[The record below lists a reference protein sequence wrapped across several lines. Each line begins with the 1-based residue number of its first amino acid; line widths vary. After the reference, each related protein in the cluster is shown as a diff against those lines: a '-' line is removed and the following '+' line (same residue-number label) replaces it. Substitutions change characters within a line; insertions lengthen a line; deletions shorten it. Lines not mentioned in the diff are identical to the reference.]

1 MANPIPE
8 LPKGST
14 AVNVANAAAMAV
26 DIGTGIATTIAGVSD
41 ERKRTAFNQNFQL
54 LSNDQQLALAK
65 ALNNANSQDE
75 RLKILSFALTDMSK
89 QRINNIQE
97 IIAQQE
103 KNRRTQLITN
113 AIQVGA
119 LFVVA
124 GVVIYFITRKD

>member
-54 LSNDQQLALAK
+54 LSNDQQIALAK